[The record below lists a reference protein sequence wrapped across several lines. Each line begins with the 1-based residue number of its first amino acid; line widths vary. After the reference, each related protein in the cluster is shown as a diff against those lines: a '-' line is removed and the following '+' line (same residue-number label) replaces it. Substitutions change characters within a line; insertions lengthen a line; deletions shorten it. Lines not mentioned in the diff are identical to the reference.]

1 MSVTP
6 DKDPNYIY
14 AHPYATLIADEYRM
28 RGGYCIVRPGGTD
41 DHLMLLTRAGRG
53 LFRTPRG
60 DAVPL
65 AAGSLAVIPPGVP
78 HDYGTDPAV
87 GKWHFLWVHVHAPK
101 DWQPFLG
108 IPFGSGR
115 LTVFA
120 RGAHGLAPDAFGR
133 IQSLFRDVVAHTRR
147 GTALDRAFAMNALE
161 NICLRLCAAIRRED
175 TRPDAFID
183 TVNAFIREHLSER
196 LTIARLAAATGAL
209 SPSRFAHTFTAAFG
223 VSPQAYVESCRLEYA
238 KRLLET
244 TNASVKEAS
253 YAAGFADP
261 LYFSRRFRRA
271 YGLPPR
277 EIAKRPP
284 TKARRGL

>member
-1 MSVTP
+1 MPVTP
-6 DKDPNYIY
+6 EKDPNYIY

-28 RGGYCIVRPGGTD
+28 RGGYRIVRPSGTD

-53 LFRTPRG
+53 LFR
-60 DAVPL
+60 
-65 AAGSLAVIPPGVP
+65 
-78 HDYGTDPAV
+78 
-87 GKWHFLWVHVHAPK
+87 
-101 DWQPFLG
+101 
-108 IPFGSGR
+108 
-115 LTVFA
+115 
-120 RGAHGLAPDAFGR
+120 
-133 IQSLFRDVVAHTRR
+133 TRR

-161 NICLRLCAAIRRED
+161 NICLRLCAAIRRKD

-196 LTIARLAAATGAL
+196 LTVARLAAATGAL

-277 EIAKRPP
+277 EIAKHGRNQPP
-284 TKARRGL
+284 LNHDSTILRVESMNDFDTTILHS

>member
-6 DKDPNYIY
+6 EKDPNYIY

-28 RGGYCIVRPGGTD
+28 RGGYCIVRTGGTD

-115 LTVFA
+115 LCRSALLLAAIPPRLRPAAARDCKALTVFGDA
-120 RGAHGLAPDAFGR
+120 VSSRVSPDPLDRPRITRSKSDGLARFLSGKLRSRSRASIGR
-133 IQSLFRDVVAHTRR
+133 THIRNFLARFPTDGFRPH
-147 GTALDRAFAMNALE
+147 
-161 NICLRLCAAIRRED
+161 
-175 TRPDAFID
+175 
-183 TVNAFIREHLSER
+183 
-196 LTIARLAAATGAL
+196 
-209 SPSRFAHTFTAAFG
+209 
-223 VSPQAYVESCRLEYA
+223 
-238 KRLLET
+238 
-244 TNASVKEAS
+244 
-253 YAAGFADP
+253 
-261 LYFSRRFRRA
+261 
-271 YGLPPR
+271 
-277 EIAKRPP
+277 
-284 TKARRGL
+284 

>member
-6 DKDPNYIY
+6 EKDPNYIY

-78 HDYGTDPAV
+78 HDYGTDPTV

-120 RGAHGLAPDAFGR
+120 RAPARQSDGLTFGIPSPAFPRTDFARIRKADADSTISQPRYGR
-133 IQSLFRDVVAHTRR
+133 NQPPLNHDSTI
-147 GTALDRAFAMNALE
+147 
-161 NICLRLCAAIRRED
+161 LR
-175 TRPDAFID
+175 
-183 TVNAFIREHLSER
+183 
-196 LTIARLAAATGAL
+196 
-209 SPSRFAHTFTAAFG
+209 
-223 VSPQAYVESCRLEYA
+223 VES
-238 KRLLET
+238 KNDSGT
-244 TNASVKEAS
+244 TI
-253 YAAGFADP
+253 
-261 LYFSRRFRRA
+261 LH
-271 YGLPPR
+271 L
-277 EIAKRPP
+277 
-284 TKARRGL
+284 